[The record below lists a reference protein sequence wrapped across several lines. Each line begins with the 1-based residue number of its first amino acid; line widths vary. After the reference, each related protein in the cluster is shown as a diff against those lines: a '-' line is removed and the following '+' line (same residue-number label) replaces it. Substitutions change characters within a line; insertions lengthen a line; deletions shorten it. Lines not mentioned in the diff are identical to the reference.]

1 MTYRGGLGAGSRGRE
16 YRYTHSRFMEE
27 GMATHSS
34 ILAWGIPCTEE
45 PGGLMG
51 SQRLGHDGATN
62 NDNIADSCP
71 CTAEINTTL

>member
-1 MTYRGGLGAGSRGRE
+1 
-16 YRYTHSRFMEE
+16 
-27 GMATHSS
+27 MAAHSS